1 MERGFWFMLNSYED
15 QIKAYIA
22 QNLDMALLARYS
34 EDTYNRINKEREN
47 LELYRNMVLN
57 SELKEKI
64 IAKITEYVISKLQTS
79 FKAELPE
86 SSRESYYM
94 NSVKAFLDSHQM
106 VLLAKKFSQE
116 IQNGRIR

>member
-1 MERGFWFMLNSYED
+1 MINVYAN
-15 QIKAYIA
+15 QIREYVE
-22 QNLDMALLARYS
+22 QNLDMALLAGYS
-34 EDTYNRINKEREN
+34 DGTYDRINKEREN
-47 LELYRNMVLN
+47 LNLYRNMVLN
-57 SELKEKI
+57 PELKEKI

-94 NSVKAFLDSHQM
+94 NSVKTFLDSHQM